1 MYSWEISTYKKKLFE
16 YRYICRKITPAVVK
30 SILHFAG
37 DQTGHLKIRLQ
48 LGGHGREGR
57 KAKGNY
63 ILD

>member
-1 MYSWEISTYKKKLFE
+1 MYSWEKSTYKKKSFE
-16 YRYICRKITPAVVK
+16 YWYICRKIAPAMVN
-30 SILHFAG
+30 SILYYAG

-63 ILD
+63 ILV